1 MDIVLAC
8 IGRKGYLIAV
18 YVIQSSG
25 LGQDCAHLVF
35 ATEDQ
40 KEDYIHLMNSVM
52 DNTEVQT
59 GLASSSL
66 VLFDNSKISVE

>member
-8 IGRKGYLIAV
+8 IMPTGYLIAV
-18 YVIQSSG
+18 YVIRSCG
-25 LGQDCAHLVF
+25 LTNYAHLVYT
-35 ATEDQ
+35 TEEQ
-40 KEDYIHLMNSVM
+40 KEEYINLMNSIM

-66 VLFDNSKISVE
+66 VLFDNSKISGG